1 MTVPGHSVGR
11 NRASMYHRFS
21 GSVMPLRGTITRDN
35 GTRAVGPRQP
45 FLCDCDERIAPML
58 DYLLHAGVTD
68 LSTGAVIVAVVVL
81 ILGLVALLRCDTKDI
96 PAIVQAI
103 ASCWRR

>member
-11 NRASMYHRFS
+11 NRGSMYHHFS
-21 GSVMPLRGTITRDN
+21 GSVMPHSGTITRDN
-35 GTRAVGPRQP
+35 GTRAVGSRQA
-45 FLCDCDERIAPML
+45 FVRDSEERITPML

-68 LSTGAVIVAVVVL
+68 LSAGAVIVAAVFLV
-81 ILGLVALLRCDTKDI
+81 LGLVALLRCETKDI

-103 ASCWRR
+103 ASWWRR